1 MQADP
6 KASSQGHAGRGHSPA
21 FEVERLHVTSVHS
34 DNAKLPREATPSP
47 TSSVSKG
54 RVSTRAQKTSIFLF
68 QCFSPFFPKLT
79 SFLLVHQSDSALV
92 LLTTFWVFSAS
103 SRLDSRSGDGSLF
116 IIFLRDRIPS
126 HRVDEL

>member
-1 MQADP
+1 ML
-6 KASSQGHAGRGHSPA
+6 K
-21 FEVERLHVTSVHS
+21 
-34 DNAKLPREATPSP
+34 
-47 TSSVSKG
+47 
-54 RVSTRAQKTSIFLF
+54 KTSIFLF

-116 IIFLRDRIPS
+116 IIFLRDQIPS